1 MTKQDMY
8 DRLYEAAY
16 DGTFPSL
23 MPHPTNPEKGL
34 ICAYR
39 GDGGA
44 RCAAG
49 LFLKDEAY
57 EPSMETKTVG
67 TLINY
72 YRGVESFD
80 LPAEVAPYELSPIQ
94 RIHDGLAITARWDK
108 ELECEVLEKNEW
120 NPDRFV
126 ERINDLSLF
135 RDVVKKQ
142 PQGKEVAV

>member
-23 MPHPTNPEKGL
+23 MPDPTNPAEGV

-39 GDGGA
+39 GDNGA

-57 EPSMETKTVG
+57 HPSMENNPVS

-72 YRGVESFD
+72 YQEVKLFD

-94 RIHDGLAITARWDK
+94 WIHDDLAITARWYK
-108 ELECEVLEKNEW
+108 ELKCEFLGKNEW

-142 PQGKEVAV
+142 PRGKEVAV